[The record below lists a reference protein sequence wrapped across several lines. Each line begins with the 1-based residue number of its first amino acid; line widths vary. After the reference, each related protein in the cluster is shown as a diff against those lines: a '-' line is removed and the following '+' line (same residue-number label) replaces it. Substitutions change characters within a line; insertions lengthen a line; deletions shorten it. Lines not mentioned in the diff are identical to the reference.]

1 MNCRHSANASNY
13 FRTTDPGLFSFHE
26 RDHGDGVP
34 GGLRTWVES
43 QLFQSGIELTGGTI
57 RLMCMPRI
65 LGHAFNPISVY
76 FCHGGS
82 GDLLAMLYEVRNTF
96 GGKHTYVMPVAAGAT
111 HVHQACAKNFHVSPF
126 LPMQLTYR
134 FRTRTPGDTMSLGI
148 TASDAGG
155 IVIATGFGASRQA
168 RHRPGAATPISAHAG
183 AGREGAGGH
192 SFRGSSAMAPRPQ
205 ALSSAEARMFF
216 SGKKE
221 PTNFRESELALSGK
235 AAAKTSKRFL
245 LLFFKKEDRPFLA
258 HRQMNI
264 SRVFL
269 SSLLRRMVLGSL
281 AVHTPAARQD
291 RPCGM
296 PPWAACRA
304 HPAPLARHA
313 PAAARRSDRFCR
325 ILHRWRL
332 EQPRT
337 SRHSSSSQP

>member
-1 MNCRHSANASNY
+1 VTASALYDGTVTHQRLRPVRHRLRYRIFQLLLDLDELPALGKRLKLFSHD
-13 FRTTDPGLFSFHE
+13 RPGLFSFHE

-168 RHRPGAATPISAHAG
+168 LTDRALLRQFLRMPVQGAKVLAAIHFEAARLWLRGLRLYPQPKQECSFLEKKSQQTSANQ
-183 AGREGAGGH
+183 
-192 SFRGSSAMAPRPQ
+192 SSLYPEKPRPKQ
-205 ALSSAEARMFF
+205 ANVSCFFFSKKKTALSWH
-216 SGKKE
+216 
-221 PTNFRESELALSGK
+221 T
-235 AAAKTSKRFL
+235 
-245 LLFFKKEDRPFLA
+245 DR
-258 HRQMNI
+258 
-264 SRVFL
+264 
-269 SSLLRRMVLGSL
+269 
-281 AVHTPAARQD
+281 
-291 RPCGM
+291 
-296 PPWAACRA
+296 
-304 HPAPLARHA
+304 
-313 PAAARRSDRFCR
+313 
-325 ILHRWRL
+325 
-332 EQPRT
+332 
-337 SRHSSSSQP
+337 